1 MEKPLNIAHRGGA
14 GLWPENTL
22 FALAEAA
29 RAGFDGAEIDV
40 QLTRDR
46 QLAVF
51 HDFHLKPALCRG
63 PNGKWL
69 TRRRGPLPLICDSDY
84 AELSQFDVGRVRANS
99 AYGLHHKPLHQR
111 DGERIPL
118 LSEAIATVRSAHKS
132 FRLFIEIKTSYQN
145 RALSAPPEAVAE
157 AVVEELR
164 RARLIDH
171 AVLVGFDWVALIHAK
186 RLEPKLSC
194 WFTTRPRPRTSRAA
208 WAGGFSPAKFGGSIP
223 EAIREAGGEGWFCSH
238 RQASRRAVDEA
249 RRCGLKLGVWTVN
262 RKRDMRAFAKLGVD
276 AIVTDRP
283 DCLATL

>member
-145 RALSAPPEAVAE
+145 RALSAAARSGRRSRGRGVAARAIDRSCGACGIRLGGAHPRE
-157 AVVEELR
+157 TAGAQTFLLVHNTTTAPNEPRSLGR
-164 RARLIDH
+164 RIQSGKIRGLN
-171 AVLVGFDWVALIHAK
+171 
-186 RLEPKLSC
+186 
-194 WFTTRPRPRTSRAA
+194 TRSHSR
-208 WAGGFSPAKFGGSIP
+208 
-223 EAIREAGGEGWFCSH
+223 
-238 RQASRRAVDEA
+238 SRRRRVVLLAPAGIAA
-249 RRCGLKLGVWTVN
+249 RGR
-262 RKRDMRAFAKLGVD
+262 
-276 AIVTDRP
+276 
-283 DCLATL
+283 